1 MAKIVIQ
8 LDGGLVQWVYKRG
21 RGEIT
26 GCIVLDCDTEGADE
40 DELTTIV
47 GDDGRPTD
55 AVIHDEGFVDLPKG
69 CEIDRLIEAY
79 NKKVT
84 GRS

>member
-1 MAKIVIQ
+1 MAEIVVH

-26 GCIVLDCDTEGADE
+26 GCVIVDCDTEGADE
-40 DELTTIV
+40 DELTVTTNDKGETI
-47 GDDGRPTD
+47 D
-55 AVIHDEGFVDLPKG
+55 AVVHDEGFVSLKPG
-69 CEIDRLIEAY
+69 CEIDRLVDAY
-79 NKKVT
+79 DKKIT